1 MTFLHGYKILPLH
14 SYRKQVTYYINRV
27 AFSTI
32 SVAPWARPRI
42 IGVLPTLSA
51 PFLTPKAKV
60 SHPRPISASK
70 KMIINIPAHLTIMYF
85 YIRIIHH
92 DIGNNYRVAIGL
104 PGQFHVY
111 SLYQFLNLNW
121 LRDEAFDL

>member
-1 MTFLHGYKILPLH
+1 
-14 SYRKQVTYYINRV
+14 
-27 AFSTI
+27 
-32 SVAPWARPRI
+32 
-42 IGVLPTLSA
+42 
-51 PFLTPKAKV
+51 
-60 SHPRPISASK
+60 
-70 KMIINIPAHLTIMYF
+70 MIINIPVIMPIISRNNGSAAHLTIMYF